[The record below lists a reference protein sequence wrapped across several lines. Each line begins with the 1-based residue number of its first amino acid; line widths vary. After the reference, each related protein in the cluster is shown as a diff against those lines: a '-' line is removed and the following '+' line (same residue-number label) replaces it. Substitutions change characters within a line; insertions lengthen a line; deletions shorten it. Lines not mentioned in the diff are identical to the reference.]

1 MKMIVLLVSKHLI
14 EDFTLVKEVGGWG
27 GGWGGGDIV
36 LFDRVI

>member
-14 EDFTLVKEVGGWG
+14 EDFTLVKEVKGDG
-27 GGWGGGDIV
+27 GGRGGGDIV

>member
-14 EDFTLVKEVGGWG
+14 EDFTLVKEVKGDG
-27 GGWGGGDIV
+27 GGGGGGDIV